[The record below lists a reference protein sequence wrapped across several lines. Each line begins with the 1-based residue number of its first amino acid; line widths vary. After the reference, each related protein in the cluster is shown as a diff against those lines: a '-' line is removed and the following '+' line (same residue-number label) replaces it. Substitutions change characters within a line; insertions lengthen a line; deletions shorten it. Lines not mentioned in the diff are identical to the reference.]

1 MKSAASLCRW
11 AAGDGTPHGKIAF
24 TISILVPPKKFPLK
38 GKDNFSARL
47 CSE

>member
-1 MKSAASLCRW
+1 MKSDASLCRC

-24 TISILVPPKKFPLK
+24 TISILMPSKKFPLN

-47 CSE
+47 CYE